1 MVDRNSLI
9 KFFEEL
15 EQLEEARYVVRR
27 VTIGFPK
34 EVGNFADA
42 HSSLPIFGNAW
53 GRGVLFQ
60 QNGEYIAAVAGG
72 GSSHAQIKQRGGGMP
87 VVKTFYFGFANDTLY
102 IDHASVAANKD
113 FDRPM
118 LVEIA
123 AAVSENGPLRGTIYR
138 FGT

>member
-1 MVDRNSLI
+1 MIDLS

-34 EVGNFADA
+34 EIGNYADA

-60 QNGEYIAAVAGG
+60 QGNEYIAIVAGG
-72 GSSHAQIKQRGGGMP
+72 GSSHAQIKQRSGGLS
-87 VVKTFYFGFANDTLY
+87 VVKTFYFGYANDTLY
-102 IDHASVAANKD
+102 LEHATVAANKD
-113 FDRPM
+113 FNRSM
-118 LVEIA
+118 IIEIA
-123 AAVSENGPLRGTIYR
+123 AAISESGPLRGTVYK
-138 FGT
+138 FN

>member
-1 MVDRNSLI
+1 MVDRASLF

-27 VTIGFPK
+27 VVIGFPK

-42 HSSLPIFGNAW
+42 HASLPVFGNAW

-60 QNGEYIAAVAGG
+60 QGGEYVAAVAGG
-72 GSSHAQIKQRGGGMP
+72 GSSHAQIKQRAGGLP
-87 VVKTFYFGFANDTLY
+87 VVKTFYFGYANDTLF

-113 FDRPM
+113 FDRAM
-118 LVEIA
+118 MVEIA
-123 AAVSENGPLRGTIYR
+123 AAVSESGPLRGTIYR
-138 FGT
+138 FGQ